1 MNKVRLGT
9 AALLTTSILLFSAT
23 KTSND
28 TYFVPVVPAQEAPQQ
43 PFITEPKAVIIEAPQ
58 RPCATEP
65 KAVTIEEINE
75 KAVETISRGTVETIN
90 EEVAQVPT
98 IYDIP
103 LDTELQ
109 RYTYDLCVEYDVE
122 EYYPLMLAVM
132 WHESNFNE
140 KVVSKT
146 NDYGLMQINKIN
158 HKWLSE
164 KLGITD
170 FLDAKQNI
178 KAGVYMLSTYLL
190 KYKDIDKALMA
201 YNLGEAGARRY
212 WKAGKYTTKYV
223 QLTRKRLEQ
232 LQAKVK

>member
-1 MNKVRLGT
+1 MNKVKIDT
-9 AALLTTSILLFSAT
+9 AALLTASILLLFYVI
-23 KTSND
+23 KTSI
-28 TYFVPVVPAQEAPQQ
+28 VVPAEKAPQQ
-43 PFITEPKAVIIEAPQ
+43 LCITEPKVI
-58 RPCATEP
+58 
-65 KAVTIEEINE
+65 TIE
-75 KAVETISRGTVETIN
+75 VSRQPCIIKPIEVVETIN
-90 EEVAQVPT
+90 EEVEQVPT

-109 RYTYDLCVEYDVE
+109 RYTYELCVEHGVE

-132 WHESNFNE
+132 WLESNFNE

-190 KYKDIDKALMA
+190 KYEDVDKALMA
-201 YNLGEAGARRY
+201 YNLGEAGAHRH
-212 WKAGKYTTKYV
+212 WNAGKYTTKYV
-223 QLTRKRLEQ
+223 QLTRQRLEQ
-232 LQAKVK
+232 LQSKVK

>member
-1 MNKVRLGT
+1 MNKVKLGT
-9 AALLTTSILLFSAT
+9 AALLTTSILLFSVAE
-23 KTSND
+23 TSND
-28 TYFVPVVPAQEAPQQ
+28 VYFVPAKEAPQQ
-43 PFITEPKAVIIEAPQ
+43 PCITE
-58 RPCATEP
+58 TE
-65 KAVTIEEINE
+65 V
-75 KAVETISRGTVETIN
+75 VETIS
-90 EEVAQVPT
+90 EEVEQVPT
-98 IYDIP
+98 MYDIP

-109 RYTYDLCVEYDVE
+109 NYTYDLCVEYGVE

-140 KVVSKT
+140 KVVSET

-164 KLGITD
+164 KFGITD

-190 KYKDIDKALMA
+190 KYENIDKALMA
-201 YNLGEAGARRY
+201 YNLGETGARRY
-212 WKAGKYTTKYV
+212 WDAGKYTTRYI

-232 LQAKVK
+232 LQSKVK

>member
-1 MNKVRLGT
+1 MNKVKLGT
-9 AALLTTSILLFSAT
+9 AALLTTSMLLLSAA

-28 TYFVPVVPAQEAPQQ
+28 IYFVPVAPAKEAPQQ
-43 PFITEPKAVIIEAPQ
+43 PCIIEPKE
-58 RPCATEP
+58 
-65 KAVTIEEINE
+65 VTIE
-75 KAVETISRGTVETIN
+75 AISEEAIS
-90 EEVAQVPT
+90 EEVEQVPT
-98 IYDIP
+98 MYDIP
-103 LDTELQ
+103 LDAELQ
-109 RYTYDLCVEYDVE
+109 RYTYDLCVEYGVE

-140 KVVSKT
+140 KVVSRT

-164 KLGITD
+164 KFGITD

-190 KYKDIDKALMA
+190 KYEDIDKALMA

-212 WKAGKYTTKYV
+212 WNAGKYTTKYV

-232 LQAKVK
+232 LQSKVK

>member
-1 MNKVRLGT
+1 MNKVKLGT
-9 AALLTTSILLFSAT
+9 AALLTTSILLASAT

-28 TYFVPVVPAQEAPQQ
+28 TYFVPAQEAPQQ
-43 PFITEPKAVIIEAPQ
+43 PCI
-58 RPCATEP
+58 TEP
-65 KAVTIEEINE
+65 KAVTIETPQRLCATEPKAINDRAAKIIREEI
-75 KAVETISRGTVETIN
+75 VETIN

-109 RYTYDLCVEYDVE
+109 RYTYDLCVEYGVE

>member
-1 MNKVRLGT
+1 MNKVKLGT
-9 AALLTTSILLFSAT
+9 AALLTASIMLISAA

-28 TYFVPVVPAQEAPQQ
+28 IYFVPVAPAKEAPQQ
-43 PFITEPKAVIIEAPQ
+43 PYIIEPKE
-58 RPCATEP
+58 
-65 KAVTIEEINE
+65 VTIE
-75 KAVETISRGTVETIN
+75 AISEEAIS
-90 EEVAQVPT
+90 EEVEQVPT
-98 IYDIP
+98 MYDIP

-109 RYTYDLCVEYDVE
+109 HYTYNLCVEYGVE

-140 KVVSKT
+140 KVVSRT

-164 KLGITD
+164 KFGITD

-190 KYKDIDKALMA
+190 KYEDIDKALMA

-212 WKAGKYTTKYV
+212 WNAGKYTTKYV

-232 LQAKVK
+232 LQFKVK

>member
-1 MNKVRLGT
+1 MNKAKLGT
-9 AALLTTSILLFSAT
+9 AALLTASILLLSTAKIF
-23 KTSND
+23 ND
-28 TYFVPVVPAQEAPQQ
+28 TYSIPIKEAPQQ
-43 PFITEPKAVIIEAPQ
+43 PCIIEPKAVEII
-58 RPCATEP
+58 
-65 KAVTIEEINE
+65 
-75 KAVETISRGTVETIN
+75 S
-90 EEVAQVPT
+90 EEVEQVPT

-109 RYTYDLCVEYDVE
+109 SYTYDLCVEYGVE

-140 KVVSKT
+140 KVVSET

-164 KLGITD
+164 KFGITD

-190 KYKDIDKALMA
+190 KYEDIDKALMA
-201 YNLGEAGARRY
+201 YNLGETGARRY
-212 WKAGKYTTKYV
+212 WNAGKYTTKYV

-232 LQAKVK
+232 LQSKIK

>member
-1 MNKVRLGT
+1 MNKMNKVKLAT
-9 AALLTTSILLFSAT
+9 AALITASILLFSAA

-28 TYFVPVVPAQEAPQQ
+28 IYFIPAKEAPQQ
-43 PFITEPKAVIIEAPQ
+43 PCIIE
-58 RPCATEP
+58 T
-65 KAVTIEEINE
+65 KA
-75 KAVETISRGTVETIN
+75 VETIN
-90 EEVAQVPT
+90 EEVEQVPT

-109 RYTYDLCVEYDVE
+109 SYTYDLCVEYGVE
-122 EYYPLMLAVM
+122 EHYPLMLAVM

-140 KVVSKT
+140 KVVSRT

-158 HKWLSE
+158 HKWLSD

-190 KYKDIDKALMA
+190 KYEDIDKALMA
-201 YNLGEAGARRY
+201 YNLGETGARRY
-212 WKAGKYTTKYV
+212 WNAGKYTTKYV
-223 QLTRKRLEQ
+223 QLTLKRLEQ
-232 LQAKVK
+232 LQSKIK

>member
-1 MNKVRLGT
+1 MNKVKLGT
-9 AALLTTSILLFSAT
+9 AALLTTSILLASAT

-28 TYFVPVVPAQEAPQQ
+28 TYFVPAQEAPQQ
-43 PFITEPKAVIIEAPQ
+43 PCI
-58 RPCATEP
+58 TEP
-65 KAVTIEEINE
+65 KAVTIETPQRLCATEPKAINDRAAKIIREEI
-75 KAVETISRGTVETIN
+75 VETIN

-109 RYTYDLCVEYDVE
+109 RYTYDLCVEYGVE

-140 KVVSKT
+140 KAVSRT

-232 LQAKVK
+232 LQSKVK